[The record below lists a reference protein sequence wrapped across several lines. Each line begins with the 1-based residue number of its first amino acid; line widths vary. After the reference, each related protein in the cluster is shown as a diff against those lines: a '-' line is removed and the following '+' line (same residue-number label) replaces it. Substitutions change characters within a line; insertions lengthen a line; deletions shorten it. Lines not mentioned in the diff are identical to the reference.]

1 MSDTPKVYPVYN
13 NKFKIGKAGVSSMEA
28 DMVIIANLEN
38 FAPSID
44 GGVEEWNAMEHE
56 GWGDAMMTS
65 KKLSFSF
72 SGKRTYGD
80 PGNDYVAGLAWVSG
94 NDVVTKFEWELPSGA
109 KVTFNC
115 IVVVTT
121 PGGGDSTSLDG
132 LEFEVHC
139 KGKPDFIP
147 ATETLSKQSR
157 QKGE

>member
-1 MSDTPKVYPVYN
+1 MATGTPTVYPVYD
-13 NKFKIGKAGVSSMEA
+13 NKFKIGTSGLESSEEQ
-28 DMVIIANLEN
+28 MVIIANLEN

-80 PGNDYVAGLAWVSG
+80 PGNDYVAGLAWKSG
-94 NDVVTKFEWELPSGA
+94 NDVVTKFEWEMPSHA

-115 IVVVTT
+115 IVNVTT
-121 PGGGDSTSLDG
+121 PGGGDSTAIDG

-139 KGKPDFIP
+139 KGKPAFTAAQDP
-147 ATETLSKQSR
+147 APTE
-157 QKGE
+157 

>member
-1 MSDTPKVYPVYN
+1 MTESAAKVYPVYD
-13 NKFKIGKAGVSSMEA
+13 NKFKIGTAGLESTEA
-28 DMVIIANLEN
+28 EMLIIANLEN

-44 GGVEEWNAMEHE
+44 GGVEEWNAMEHG

-80 PGNDYVAGLAWVSG
+80 PGNDYVAGLAWKSG

-115 IVVVTT
+115 IVNVTT
-121 PGGGDSTSLDG
+121 PGGGDSTAIDG

-139 KGKPDFIP
+139 KGRPTFTAAP
-147 ATETLSKQSR
+147 NLSV
-157 QKGE
+157 